1 MGPSRKVCTLR
12 GGRGVNALAYVHFE
26 KNSTSNCCFPTHIRV
41 TYSCHRCDL
50 GHSYVRPGKVNM
62 SNHFIITNYR
72 PICSSDV
79 IDVPDDESEQSP
91 QVVENDGPMPIF
103 ENIFEILKSPFV
115 EE

>member
-1 MGPSRKVCTLR
+1 
-12 GGRGVNALAYVHFE
+12 
-26 KNSTSNCCFPTHIRV
+26 
-41 TYSCHRCDL
+41 
-50 GHSYVRPGKVNM
+50 M